1 MDFNTTKCKVMHFSK
16 KKLKTQTSYN
26 LTGQQLEQVTHISDL
41 GNTVSSDLSWFKHI
55 ENIAAKANKTL
66 GLIKRISR
74 GITDFATRRLLYC
87 TLVRPKLE
95 YASNVWSPRAVKH
108 RSLIENVQRR
118 AMKFILN
125 YPKEMTYT
133 ERLITTNLLPL
144 EFRREI
150 TDLMLLYKS
159 KTALIPMDVNNFLLY
174 EPGFRSR
181 NYNENNYYF
190 LLKHKQQYFRNSFFV
205 RSASLWNSLP
215 ADLKICG
222 SLNSFKISIRKH
234 YVSKLT
240 SYSPPG
246 FT

>member
-1 MDFNTTKCKVMHFSK
+1 
-16 KKLKTQTSYN
+16 
-26 LTGQQLEQVTHISDL
+26 
-41 GNTVSSDLSWFKHI
+41 
-55 ENIAAKANKTL
+55 
-66 GLIKRISR
+66 
-74 GITDFATRRLLYC
+74 
-87 TLVRPKLE
+87 
-95 YASNVWSPRAVKH
+95 
-108 RSLIENVQRR
+108 
-118 AMKFILN
+118 MKFILN

-205 RSASLWNSLP
+205 RSESLWNSLP

>member
-1 MDFNTTKCKVMHFSK
+1 LTESCLLPYK
-16 KKLKTQTSYN
+16 YN
-26 LTGQQLEQVTHISDL
+26 PESSQVFPFPGLTLYINNLRSTLFCTLYSCTL
-41 GNTVSSDLSWFKHI
+41 YFLFCTLY
-55 ENIAAKANKTL
+55 NKTL

-74 GITDFATRRLLYC
+74 GITDFATRRSLYC
-87 TLVRPKLE
+87 TIVRPKLE
-95 YASNVWSPRAVKH
+95 YASNVWSPSATIIH

-118 AMKFILN
+118 ATKFILN

-144 EFRREI
+144 QFRREI
-150 TDLMLLYKS
+150 TDLMLLNKS
-159 KTALIPMDVNNFLLY
+159 KTELIPMDVNNFLCSY
-174 EPGFRSR
+174 EPGFRSP

-215 ADLKICG
+215 ADPKICG
-222 SLNSFKISIRKH
+222 SLHSFKISIRKH

>member
-1 MDFNTTKCKVMHFSK
+1 M
-16 KKLKTQTSYN
+16 
-26 LTGQQLEQVTHISDL
+26 
-41 GNTVSSDLSWFKHI
+41 
-55 ENIAAKANKTL
+55 
-66 GLIKRISR
+66 
-74 GITDFATRRLLYC
+74 YC

-95 YASNVWSPRAVKH
+95 YASNVWSPSTVKY

-118 AMKFILN
+118 ATKFMLN
-125 YPKEMTYT
+125 CPKEMTYT

-150 TDLMLLYKS
+150 TDLTLMYKS
-159 KTALIPMDVNNFLLY
+159 KTGLIPMDVNNYLCSY

-181 NYNENNYYF
+181 NYNENNIYF

-215 ADLKICG
+215 ADLKSCG
-222 SLNSFKISIRKH
+222 SLKSFRFSIRKH

-246 FT
+246 FYLDLKVILLCYLCN